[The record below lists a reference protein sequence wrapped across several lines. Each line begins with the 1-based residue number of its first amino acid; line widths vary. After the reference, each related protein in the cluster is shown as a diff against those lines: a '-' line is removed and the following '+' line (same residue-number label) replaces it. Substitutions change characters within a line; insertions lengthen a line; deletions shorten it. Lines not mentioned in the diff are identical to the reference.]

1 MSNDNIYNFW
11 FSEMKI
17 SLKTKWL
24 VYITDNFTPFYIQE
38 DAQKEQ
44 CLFECVVCDELEN
57 IQGTKVYSGL
67 EYDVIR
73 RRDNQYIRLFKDHKE
88 GDRVY
93 AVLQSMPE
101 SGKAVISV
109 LKGNEYHFDDTNNSF
124 FHTGWEQ
131 FLIQRNRLI
140 LHASL
145 LNTQFGGLVFSGPS
159 GIGKSTQAELW
170 KEYEGAEQI
179 NGDRP
184 ILYKKENVWM
194 GYGSPYAGSSKCYVN
209 KGVPVRAIMLL
220 AQGEDCRIMPLRKS
234 EAFREIFRNCTV
246 YSWDRE
252 FVERVITL
260 VTELVSDIP
269 IYRLICT
276 PDQRAVEAV
285 KELLKKESEL

>member
-1 MSNDNIYNFW
+1 
-11 FSEMKI
+11 MKI

-170 KEYEGAEQI
+170 EEYEEAEQI

>member
-1 MSNDNIYNFW
+1 MSNNNIYNFW

-145 LNTQFGGLVFSGPS
+145 LNTQFGGLIFSGPS

-170 KEYEGAEQI
+170 EEYEEAEQI

>member
-1 MSNDNIYNFW
+1 MNKKHIYRFGFADLN
-11 FSEMKI
+11 I
-17 SLKTKWL
+17 SLKTEWP
-24 VYITDNFTPFYIQE
+24 VDITKNFKPFLIQQM
-38 DAQKEQ
+38 DKVSDGI
-44 CLFECVVCDELEN
+44 FEYQASDTLKR
-57 IQGTKVYSGL
+57 IQGKLLYQNL
-67 EYDVIR
+67 EYDVIMQT
-73 RRDNQYIRLFKDHKE
+73 DGSNIRVFRDHKE
-88 GDRVY
+88 EDTIY
-93 AVLQSMPE
+93 AYSKLPKCEDKIS
-101 SGKAVISV
+101 ISV
-109 LKGNEYHFDDTNNSF
+109 LKGNEQHFDDTNNSF

-159 GIGKSTQAELW
+159 GIGKSTQAGLW
-170 KEYEGAEQI
+170 EEYEGAEQI

-220 AQGEDCRIMPLRKS
+220 AQGEDCRIMPLQKS

-285 KELLKKESEL
+285 KELLKKESKL

>member
-170 KEYEGAEQI
+170 EEYEEAEQI

-209 KGVPVRAIMLL
+209 KGIPVRAIMLL

>member
-1 MSNDNIYNFW
+1 MSNNNIYNFW

-170 KEYEGAEQI
+170 KEYEEAEQI

>member
-1 MSNDNIYNFW
+1 MSNNNIYNFW

>member
-1 MSNDNIYNFW
+1 MNIENIYNFQ
-11 FSEMKI
+11 FSEMEF
-17 SLKTKWL
+17 SLKTKWP
-24 VYITDNFTPFYIQE
+24 VRITKNFIPFYMQE
-38 DAQKEQ
+38 NAQKEQ

-131 FLIQRNRLI
+131 FLIQKNRLI

-145 LNTQFGGLVFSGPS
+145 LNTQFGGLIFSGPS

-170 KEYEGAEQI
+170 KEYEEAEQI

-246 YSWDRE
+246 YSWNRE

>member
-1 MSNDNIYNFW
+1 
-11 FSEMKI
+11 MKI

-131 FLIQRNRLI
+131 LLIQRNRLI

-170 KEYEGAEQI
+170 KEYEEAEQI

-260 VTELVSDIP
+260 VTEVVSDIP

-285 KELLKKESEL
+285 KEILKKESEL

>member
-93 AVLQSMPE
+93 AVLQSIPE

-170 KEYEGAEQI
+170 EEYEEAEQI

>member
-1 MSNDNIYNFW
+1 MNIENIYNFQ
-11 FSEMKI
+11 FSEMEF
-17 SLKTKWL
+17 SLKTKWP
-24 VYITDNFTPFYIQE
+24 VRITKNFIPFYMQE
-38 DAQKEQ
+38 NAQKEQ

-170 KEYEGAEQI
+170 EEYEEAEQI

>member
-1 MSNDNIYNFW
+1 MSNNNIYNFW
-11 FSEMKI
+11 FSEIKI

-170 KEYEGAEQI
+170 EEYEEAEQI

>member
-1 MSNDNIYNFW
+1 MNIENIYNFQ
-11 FSEMKI
+11 FSEMEF
-17 SLKTKWL
+17 SLKTKWP
-24 VYITDNFTPFYIQE
+24 VRITKNFIPFYMQE
-38 DAQKEQ
+38 NAQKEQ

>member
-170 KEYEGAEQI
+170 EEYEEAEQI

>member
-24 VYITDNFTPFYIQE
+24 VYITDNFIPFYIQE

-170 KEYEGAEQI
+170 EEYEEAEQI

-276 PDQRAVEAV
+276 PDQRTVEAV

>member
-1 MSNDNIYNFW
+1 MSNNNIYNFW

-57 IQGTKVYSGL
+57 IQGTKAYSGL

-101 SGKAVISV
+101 SGKAVNSV

-170 KEYEGAEQI
+170 EEYEEAEQI

-246 YSWDRE
+246 
-252 FVERVITL
+252 
-260 VTELVSDIP
+260 
-269 IYRLICT
+269 
-276 PDQRAVEAV
+276 
-285 KELLKKESEL
+285 

>member
-1 MSNDNIYNFW
+1 
-11 FSEMKI
+11 MKI

-170 KEYEGAEQI
+170 KEYEEAEQI

>member
-1 MSNDNIYNFW
+1 MSNNNIYNFW

-170 KEYEGAEQI
+170 EEYEEAEQI

-285 KELLKKESEL
+285 KELLKK

>member
-1 MSNDNIYNFW
+1 MSNNNIFNFW

-170 KEYEGAEQI
+170 EEYEEAEQI

>member
-1 MSNDNIYNFW
+1 MNIENIYNFQ
-11 FSEMKI
+11 FSEMEF
-17 SLKTKWL
+17 SLKTKGP
-24 VYITDNFTPFYIQE
+24 VRITKNFIPFYMQE
-38 DAQKEQ
+38 NAQKEQ

-131 FLIQRNRLI
+131 FLIQKNRLI

-145 LNTQFGGLVFSGPS
+145 LNTQFGGLIFSGPS

-194 GYGSPYAGSSKCYVN
+194 GYGSPYAGSSKFYVN

-220 AQGEDCRIMPLRKS
+220 AQGEDCRIMPLRK
-234 EAFREIFRNCTV
+234 
-246 YSWDRE
+246 
-252 FVERVITL
+252 
-260 VTELVSDIP
+260 
-269 IYRLICT
+269 
-276 PDQRAVEAV
+276 
-285 KELLKKESEL
+285 

>member
-252 FVERVITL
+252 FVEQVITL

>member
-170 KEYEGAEQI
+170 EEYEDAEQI

>member
-1 MSNDNIYNFW
+1 MSNNNIYNFW

-170 KEYEGAEQI
+170 EEYEEAEQI

-194 GYGSPYAGSSKCYVN
+194 RYGSPYAGSSKCYVN

>member
-73 RRDNQYIRLFKDHKE
+73 RRDNQYIRLFKDHKG

-170 KEYEGAEQI
+170 KEYEEAEQI

-285 KELLKKESEL
+285 KELLKKESKL

>member
-1 MSNDNIYNFW
+1 MSNNNIYNFW

-57 IQGTKVYSGL
+57 IQGTKAYSGL

-170 KEYEGAEQI
+170 EEYEEAEQI

>member
-1 MSNDNIYNFW
+1 MSNNNIYNFW

-170 KEYEGAEQI
+170 EEYEEAEQI

>member
-140 LHASL
+140 LHTSL

-170 KEYEGAEQI
+170 KEYEEAEQI

>member
-1 MSNDNIYNFW
+1 
-11 FSEMKI
+11 MKI

-24 VYITDNFTPFYIQE
+24 VYITDNFSPFYIQE

-73 RRDNQYIRLFKDHKE
+73 RKDNQYIRLFKDHKE

-145 LNTQFGGLVFSGPS
+145 LNTQFGGLIFSGPS

-170 KEYEGAEQI
+170 EEYEEAEQI

>member
-131 FLIQRNRLI
+131 LLIQRNRLI

-170 KEYEGAEQI
+170 KEYEEAEQI

>member
-1 MSNDNIYNFW
+1 
-11 FSEMKI
+11 MKI

>member
-1 MSNDNIYNFW
+1 M
-11 FSEMKI
+11 
-17 SLKTKWL
+17 
-24 VYITDNFTPFYIQE
+24 QE
-38 DAQKEQ
+38 NAQKEQ

-131 FLIQRNRLI
+131 FLIQKNRLI

-145 LNTQFGGLVFSGPS
+145 LNTQFGGLIFSGPS

-246 YSWDRE
+246 YSWNRE

>member
-1 MSNDNIYNFW
+1 MNIENIYNFQ
-11 FSEMKI
+11 FSEMEF
-17 SLKTKWL
+17 SLKTKWP
-24 VYITDNFTPFYIQE
+24 VRITKNFIPFYMQE
-38 DAQKEQ
+38 NAQKEQ

-131 FLIQRNRLI
+131 FLIQKNRLI

-145 LNTQFGGLVFSGPS
+145 LNTQFGGLIFSGPS

-170 KEYEGAEQI
+170 KEYEEAEQI

-209 KGVPVRAIMLL
+209 KGVPVREIMLL

-246 YSWDRE
+246 YSWNRE

>member
-1 MSNDNIYNFW
+1 M
-11 FSEMKI
+11 
-17 SLKTKWL
+17 
-24 VYITDNFTPFYIQE
+24 
-38 DAQKEQ
+38 
-44 CLFECVVCDELEN
+44 
-57 IQGTKVYSGL
+57 
-67 EYDVIR
+67 
-73 RRDNQYIRLFKDHKE
+73 
-88 GDRVY
+88 
-93 AVLQSMPE
+93 
-101 SGKAVISV
+101 
-109 LKGNEYHFDDTNNSF
+109 
-124 FHTGWEQ
+124 
-131 FLIQRNRLI
+131 I

-170 KEYEGAEQI
+170 EEYEEAEQI

>member
-1 MSNDNIYNFW
+1 MNIENIYNFQ
-11 FSEMKI
+11 FSEMEF
-17 SLKTKWL
+17 SLKTKWP
-24 VYITDNFTPFYIQE
+24 VRITKNFIPFYMQE
-38 DAQKEQ
+38 NAQKEQ

-131 FLIQRNRLI
+131 FLIQKNRLI

-145 LNTQFGGLVFSGPS
+145 LNTQFGGLIFSGPS

-246 YSWDRE
+246 YSWNRE